1 MPTAREACA
10 AAHISG
16 RGDLAVG
23 GIEMAGD
30 LSCAELME

>member
-10 AAHISG
+10 AVHIPG
-16 RGDLAVG
+16 RGDLVVG
-23 GIEMAGD
+23 GIGMAGD